1 MAIMIVDDVPTNIQF
16 LGKILKAE
24 GFKISP
30 ASNGRKAL
38 EMIPRVKPDLV
49 LMDIMMPGMDG
60 FEVCKRMKDSPD
72 MKDIPV
78 IFLSA
83 LNQPEDVV
91 KGFKLGAAD
100 YISKPFNTE
109 ELLVRVRNHIE
120 LVNSRKLIVHYM
132 DEVGKQNQQL
142 QQLAIS
148 DSLTGLYNHSFSIER
163 LHQEASNARRYGNP
177 LTVMMLDIDYFKNVN
192 DAHGHPFGD
201 EVLKKVT
208 EIIRSNIREGDVA
221 GRYGGEE
228 FLLVLP
234 NTPLDGGLIIA
245 ERIRERVENNT
256 WDFPGLKLTISAGVR
271 QMTDQDPADLIKQAD
286 SNLYMAKEQGRN
298 RVVASGGDNPAD

>member
-1 MAIMIVDDVPTNIQF
+1 MIVDDVPANIQF
-16 LGKILKAE
+16 LGKILKDE

-30 ASNGRKAL
+30 ASSGEKAL

-49 LMDIMMPGMDG
+49 LMDIMMPGIDG
-60 FEVCKRMKDSPD
+60 FEVCRRMKDSPE

-83 LNQPEDVV
+83 LNQPEDIV

-120 LVNSRKLIVHYM
+120 LVNNRKLIIHFM

-142 QQLAIS
+142 QQLAIT
-148 DSLTGLYNHSFSIER
+148 DSLTGLYNHSFTIER
-163 LHQEASNARRYGNP
+163 LHQEAANARRYGSP
-177 LTVMMLDIDYFKNVN
+177 LTVMMLDIDFFKNIN
-192 DAHGHPFGD
+192 DTHGHPFGD
-201 EVLKKVT
+201 DVLRVVT
-208 EIIRSNIREGDVA
+208 DIIRSNIREGDIA

-234 NTPLDGGLIIA
+234 NTPLDGGMVIA
-245 ERIRERVENNT
+245 ERIRSRVEEHEWN
-256 WDFPGLKLTISAGVR
+256 FPDLKVTISAGV
-271 QMTDQDPADLIKQAD
+271 QDLTDQDQAQLIKQAD
-286 SNLYMAKEQGRN
+286 ESLYLAKQAGRN
-298 RVVASGGDNPAD
+298 RVVSSEEKS